1 MASQHGVHPHLGRP
15 WQHTAKQ
22 ACAGETAS
30 MVSAAGLRE
39 GAVALIRVGTGFMF
53 LWAFLDKTFG
63 WGYSTPSAHAWIH
76 GGSPT
81 RGFLASVDAGPFQSW
96 FNAWAGH
103 LWADYLFMI
112 GLAGIGV
119 ALILGVGVRL
129 ASVCGVLLVAM
140 MWFAVYPPAKYGASG
155 PTGSA
160 NPFVDEH
167 VMDAFALLA
176 VGLFGAG
183 SRFGLGAWWAKLP
196 FVARH
201 AALK

>member
-1 MASQHGVHPHLGRP
+1 MASQHGVHVHLGRP

-22 ACAGETAS
+22 TGAGETAS
-30 MVSAAGLRE
+30 TVSAAGLRE

-103 LWADYLFMI
+103 MWADYLFMI
-112 GLAGIGV
+112 GLAGIGL
-119 ALILGVGVRL
+119 ALILGIGVRL
-129 ASVCGVLLVAM
+129 ASVCGVLLVAL

-155 PTGSA
+155 PTGSV

-167 VMDAFALLA
+167 VMDAFALLTVA
-176 VGLFGAG
+176 LFGAG
-183 SRFGLGAWWAKLP
+183 SRFGFGAWWARLP
-196 FVARH
+196 FVERH
-201 AALK
+201 TALK